1 MEMDNKP
8 LIVQGDGIIFLE
20 VDNDPDHS
28 CRDSILKFS
37 ELIKSPEHIHTYKI
51 TPLAIWNAASSGI
64 TLNEILGNLSMYSK
78 YPVPPNID
86 SNIRDWFSRYGKIKF
101 FRDIDNLTAGDHIEK
116 IPEFIYLVSDDSTV
130 IQELMSHKTVA
141 QYINSVVSPTSL
153 ELRSIYRGRLKQTL
167 IKIGYPVE
175 DLVGYVP
182 GDSIDFSL
190 RSTTTNGKD
199 LMVRPYQQEAVES
212 YIHGNKSGIIVLPS
226 GSGKTVVGMSIMDR
240 IRESSLIITTG
251 TVAVRQWISELLDK
265 TNLSPGMIGEY
276 TGDNKEI
283 LPVTVTTYQTLT
295 YSSRRKKGENPDGE
309 EKPAISDE
317 VKDSTNLDKY
327 PHLNIFRSRNWGLI
341 IYDEVHLLPAP
352 VFRITS
358 EIQSKK
364 RVGLTATLI
373 REDGLEEDAFSLIGP
388 KKYDAPWK
396 DLEKQGWIATAFCHE
411 VRVKF
416 PNNDYKVTYATSP
429 PRQKYRIAA
438 ENPMKLMAL
447 KVILS
452 QLSDRDSI
460 LIIGDYLDQL
470 EIIATDLDAPLITGK
485 LNNDLREKLYADF
498 RSGMNRILVVS
509 KVANYAINLPDAN
522 VAIQVSGTFGSRQ
535 EEAQRL
541 GRLLRPKSS
550 GSSANFYSIVTRDT
564 LDQDFSMKRQMFLT
578 ERGYK
583 YDIIDHEDLIRDVE
597 TVSDDD

>member
-1 MEMDNKP
+1 MDVVNKP

-64 TLNEILGNLSMYSK
+64 ELSEILGSLSKYSK

-86 SNIRDWFSRYGKIKF
+86 SNIRDWFTRYGKIKL
-101 FRDIDNLTAGDHIEK
+101 FRDISAMPSGDHIEK
-116 IPEFIYLVSDDSTV
+116 IPEFIYLVSEDSTV
-130 IQELMSHKTVA
+130 IKELMSHKTVA
-141 QYINSVVSPTSL
+141 NYIHSMTSPTSL
-153 ELRSIYRGRLKQTL
+153 EFSSIYRGRLKQTL

-190 RSTTTNGKD
+190 RSTTTKGKD
-199 LMVRPYQQEAVES
+199 LMVRPYQKEAVES
-212 YIHGNKSGIIVLPS
+212 YIHGNKSGIVVLPS

-240 IRESSLIITTG
+240 IRESTLIITTG

-283 LPVTVTTYQTLT
+283 LPITVTTYQTLT
-295 YSSRRKKGENPDGE
+295 YSSRRKNNKEHEGE
-309 EKPAISDE
+309 EDQVIENEDD
-317 VKDSTNLDKY
+317 DSKNLDKY

-358 EIQSKK
+358 EIQAKK

-416 PNNDYKVTYATSP
+416 PDNDYKVTYATSP
-429 PRQKYRIAA
+429 PRKKYRIAA
-438 ENPMKLMAL
+438 ENPVKLRAL
-447 KVILS
+447 KVVLS
-452 QLSDRDSI
+452 RLSDRDSV

-470 EIIATDLDAPLITGK
+470 EIIAADLNVPLITGK
-485 LNNDLREKLYADF
+485 MNNALREKLYADF
-498 RSGMNRILVVS
+498 RSGLSRILVVS
-509 KVANYAINLPDAN
+509 KVANYAVDLPDAN

-564 LDQDFSMKRQMFLT
+564 VDQDFSMKRQMFLT

-583 YDIIDHEDLIRDVE
+583 YDIIDHEDLMRDID
-597 TVSDDD
+597 TVSEDD